1 MGFRPLA
8 SGQGTRT
15 GRDRRSGEANE
26 RDVRPKAENAQ
37 LLDLL
42 SYFGPEFCFST
53 RAKILSE
60 TRLNTPSPRY
70 NEKTNVADKKTM
82 KTGMIFAVTL
92 SVQLLLGAIP
102 SFGQSNGPTVG
113 VLKRDTTVST
123 VLNADNN
130 RNQEGI
136 SKGADADRDYVSQ
149 IRDQAAQHAGNTVLA
164 TNGAPIEL
172 DNLEWTGQYA
182 ERFLRIPEGNSGK
195 PKLVRFLIPVYR
207 EKSTKP
213 EASVGTED
221 KQEQDRRVTEIS
233 STK

>member
-1 MGFRPLA
+1 
-8 SGQGTRT
+8 
-15 GRDRRSGEANE
+15 
-26 RDVRPKAENAQ
+26 
-37 LLDLL
+37 
-42 SYFGPEFCFST
+42 
-53 RAKILSE
+53 
-60 TRLNTPSPRY
+60 
-70 NEKTNVADKKTM
+70 M

-92 SVQLLLGAIP
+92 SVQLLLGATS
-102 SFGQSNGPTVG
+102 SFGQTNSRIAA
-113 VLKRDTTVST
+113 VLKRGTSVST
-123 VLNADNN
+123 VSNVGTN
-130 RNQEGI
+130 RNQEPVN
-136 SKGADADRDYVSQ
+136 KGADADRDYVSQ

-164 TNGAPIEL
+164 TNEAPIEL

>member
-1 MGFRPLA
+1 MLNFWICCPVLGLNFAFPHV
-8 SGQGTRT
+8 Q
-15 GRDRRSGEANE
+15 
-26 RDVRPKAENAQ
+26 
-37 LLDLL
+37 
-42 SYFGPEFCFST
+42 
-53 RAKILSE
+53 KILTE
-60 TRLNTPSPRY
+60 TRLNTPSSRY

-102 SFGQSNGPTVG
+102 SFGQRNSQTAG

-123 VLNADNN
+123 VSNADNH
-130 RNQEGI
+130 RNQEGV
-136 SKGADADRDYVSQ
+136 SKVTDADRDYSIQ
-149 IRDQAAQHAGNTVLA
+149 IRNQAAQYAGNTVLA
-164 TNGAPIEL
+164 TNNVPIEIG
-172 DNLEWTGQYA
+172 NLEWTGQYA
-182 ERFLRIPEGNSGK
+182 ERFVRIPEGNSGK

-207 EKSTKP
+207 EKRTKP